1 MNALTLSHPQNTAS
15 QAIFTIHTDVV
26 TEWRRKVCGVL
37 LIAREFT
44 RHGDALTTLERVR
57 KSNPKAFSKPAL
69 LIKEGAL

>member
-1 MNALTLSHPQNTAS
+1 MNALTLSHPQHTAS

-44 RHGDALTTLERVR
+44 LYEDALTTLERVR
-57 KSNPKAFSKPAL
+57 KSNPKAF
-69 LIKEGAL
+69 IKTRVIY